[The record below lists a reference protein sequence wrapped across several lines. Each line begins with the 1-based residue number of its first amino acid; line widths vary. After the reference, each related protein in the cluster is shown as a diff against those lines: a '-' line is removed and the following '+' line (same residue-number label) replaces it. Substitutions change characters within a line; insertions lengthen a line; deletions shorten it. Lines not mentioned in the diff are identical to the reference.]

1 MPLLPAA
8 LQYRGGLWLFT
19 RKPVDEVSGA
29 AAESAARG
37 ELVLAWRHSILSL
50 QYSTLA
56 WLPEHQYL
64 HPVTLIFLI
73 QALE

>member
-19 RKPVDEVSGA
+19 RQPTDEVSSA

-37 ELVLAWRHSILSL
+37 ELVLAWRHSI
-50 QYSTLA
+50 
-56 WLPEHQYL
+56 
-64 HPVTLIFLI
+64 
-73 QALE
+73 